1 MRRDFSL
8 PSCYLHWFGFWAEQ
22 FGTQKIELHVSNLL
36 KIPYQITVV
45 DSKCFQGNC
54 TEPTVRFLGPDCI
67 IRASGF
73 GLRNFDFLHPLIKMV
88 LNRFSKHTSSAK
100 ILYKPDRYGS
110 YCC

>member
-1 MRRDFSL
+1 MGTWAGLGVR
-8 PSCYLHWFGFWAEQ
+8 AEQ

-54 TEPTVRFLGPDCI
+54 TEPTVRFLGHNCI

-73 GLRNFDFLHPLIKMV
+73 GLSNFT
-88 LNRFSKHTSSAK
+88 FS
-100 ILYKPDRYGS
+100 IP
-110 YCC
+110 